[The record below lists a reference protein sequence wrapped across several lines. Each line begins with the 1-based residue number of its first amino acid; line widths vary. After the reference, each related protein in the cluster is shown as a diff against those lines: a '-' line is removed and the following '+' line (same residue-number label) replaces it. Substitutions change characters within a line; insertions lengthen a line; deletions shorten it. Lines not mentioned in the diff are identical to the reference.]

1 MKKLL
6 STKEAAAFLN
16 VNEKMVYSLV
26 SEKGLP
32 ATKITG
38 KWLFPKHLVEQWVEA
53 NTINYPD
60 NVTALPP
67 YEGLLIITGSNDL
80 LLDRAISLFNSHQ
93 TDQIAVFANL
103 GSMGGLTALRRQLCH
118 IASSHL
124 LQEDESEYNFD
135 FAFKEL
141 DQMPAIVNFCRR
153 EQGILVQKGNPK
165 KISAAADLARKGV
178 KIVNRSL
185 STGTRLLLD
194 RELKKAG
201 ISGEKIEGYSY
212 EVSRHLDVGLEVLSG
227 RADAGPGIRAVA
239 GLLDIDFIPLRWER
253 FDLMIS
259 KERFF
264 DEGIQRFLGL
274 LHEKEFREIANIL
287 EGYDVNLG
295 GKMVFPTD
303 SQKED

>member
-6 STKEAAAFLN
+6 STKEVAEFLN

-38 KWLFPKHLVEQWVEA
+38 KWLFPKNLVEQWVEA

-60 NVTALPP
+60 NGVPLPP
-67 YEGLLIITGSNDL
+67 YEGLLIITGSNDP
-80 LLDRAISLFNSHQ
+80 LLDRAISLFNTHQ

-212 EVSRHLDVGLEVLSG
+212 EVSRHLDVGLEILSG

-274 LHEKEFREIANIL
+274 LHEKEFREMAIRL

-295 GKMVFPTD
+295 GKMVFPT
-303 SQKED
+303 EPT